1 MFKRPV
7 DDLLGFEDCRFAT
20 HLLDSIVL
28 NRDPNKNQS
37 QNRSRIMN
45 VFMYIMFKVRFKVA
59 ENDLTL
65 VSAKLSML
73 TSIYLAKLWF

>member
-1 MFKRPV
+1 
-7 DDLLGFEDCRFAT
+7 
-20 HLLDSIVL
+20 
-28 NRDPNKNQS
+28 
-37 QNRSRIMN
+37 MN